1 MSKVAIQGNASGTGT
16 FTIAA
21 PNSNTDRT
29 LTLPDEAGTVL
40 TSGGA
45 IDVDASAPA
54 DSVVI
59 DSSGNLG
66 VGTTSDGSIGHFK
79 NATGN
84 ATLKVEGGTTAGN
97 DAYANIE
104 IGNTTGT
111 SGIFFS
117 DTTNGVGRI
126 TYEHNGDYMRMYTG
140 STERMRI
147 DSTGNLQFNSGYGSP
162 ATAYGCRAWVNFNG
176 TGTVA
181 IRASGNVSS
190 ITDNG
195 TGNYNMNFTTAM
207 PDSSYCVNATVSG
220 DGDGNNRST
229 GTDRTA
235 NSTSYVRVYSFQTI
249 NQTATDD
256 NVFCVAV
263 IR

>member
-54 DSVVI
+54 DSVNI

-147 DSTGNLQFNSGYGSP
+147 DSSGNLL
-162 ATAYGCRAWVNFNG
+162 VG
-176 TGTVA
+176 T
-181 IRASGNVSS
+181 
-190 ITDNG
+190 TDSD
-195 TGNYNMNFTTAM
+195 
-207 PDSSYCVNATVSG
+207 P
-220 DGDGNNRST
+220 
-229 GTDRTA
+229 
-235 NSTSYVRVYSFQTI
+235 
-249 NQTATDD
+249 
-256 NVFCVAV
+256 
-263 IR
+263 